1 MNRLKIVYTNT
12 VNKYSA
18 WSVIYSNKTENKKK
32 QNPIQSSVE
41 EIFRKI
47 HTELKTIPRGL
58 ACRIGNVKTQFL
70 GRYGNPAF
78 VKNKTIR
85 KKQKEK

>member
-18 WSVIYSNKTENKKK
+18 WSVIYSNKTENKIKNRFRVVSKK
-32 QNPIQSSVE
+32 
-41 EIFRKI
+41 FRKI
-47 HTELKTIPRGL
+47 HTELKTIPRGF

-78 VKNKTIR
+78 VKNKTIM